1 MARSLPRASISEE
14 IDSCLVSHGA
24 FQGLNDGYQGCKRD
38 EQGGGEDE
46 ESKGMARLVMES
58 ASKCTEWSLHF
69 PVPDKFLSFAQF
81 VGYIANTITSTFP
94 QGSWSGRM
102 WFSTFFYFFL
112 FCFFKQLSGVGTAK
126 NRFAVPAGDGQI
138 TSLILW
144 IYGLRYVSIFI
155 YFLNECN
162 MIFFGISNNWS
173 QAYHVESLRSW
184 D

>member
-1 MARSLPRASISEE
+1 MSRSLPRASISEE
-14 IDSCLVSHGA
+14 VDSCLVSHGA
-24 FQGLNDGYQGCKRD
+24 FQGLNDGYQGCKRG

-69 PVPDKFLSFAQF
+69 PVPDKILSFAQF

-102 WFSTFFYFFL
+102 WFSTFFIFFIL
-112 FCFFKQLSGVGTAK
+112 FFQATLRCWDGEKQIRRASWWWADHLSY
-126 NRFAVPAGDGQI
+126 
-138 TSLILW
+138 SLDLW
-144 IYGLRYVSIFI
+144 IKVCFYI
-155 YFLNECN
+155 YYSLNEFN